1 MGRYS
6 KQFKEDAVKLVT
18 EQHYKPAVAARKLD
32 IPDTTYETWLKKAGW
47 IALVVVCIQG
57 VLGGVTVL
65 LKLPAVT
72 SVGLVSTSVV
82 GSADESDA
90 PDKRGERDHSDSFH
104 VGLIRSEASSLI
116 LIRLATPRSE
126 RRGAPGTCM

>member
-1 MGRYS
+1 MVRKVIGVWGCRKCAAAAGGTACRALIYRRNRG
-6 KQFKEDAVKLVT
+6 LVGASFG
-18 EQHYKPAVAARKLD
+18 QDR
-32 IPDTTYETWLKKAGW
+32 TW
-47 IALVVVCIQG
+47 IS
-57 VLGGVTVL
+57 L
-65 LKLPAVT
+65 LMP